1 MSYHVMAEVA
11 KRRIN
16 RGVEQSAQKA
26 LAEMEREWA
35 IRSDVRKLVR
45 EMASALC
52 IPYEELSRPSWSAIG
67 TIYGG
72 GGSGGQF
79 RLSLNGVHRGGVY
92 RGNSEWIDPRKDE
105 LISHPTIPGVRYN
118 PRMISP
124 DAIRSCS

>member
-16 RGVEQSAQKA
+16 RGIEQSAQKA

-35 IRSDVRKLVR
+35 IRYCVRGMVKG
-45 EMASALC
+45 MADALRLS
-52 IPYEELSRPSWSAIG
+52 YEDMSCSSWFAF
-67 TIYGG
+67 GG

-79 RLSLNGVHRGGVY
+79 HPSLDGVHRGGFK
-92 RGNSEWIDPRKDE
+92 SIDPHIGAE
-105 LISHPTIPGVRYN
+105 LIPHPTIPGVRYN